1 MNRQIMLP
9 GIILA
14 GFVYIT
20 WINPIPTDM
29 LPISIIKIGSAIFGT
44 CIGYIAAKIGA

>member
-9 GIILA
+9 GLLLA
-14 GFVYIT
+14 GIVYIT
-20 WINPIPTDM
+20 WINPISTDM
-29 LPISIIKIGSAIFGT
+29 IPIGIIKIGASVFGA